1 MLLAERLKKKGGPGN
16 LYKASTDNMLF
27 FNRDRIFTI
36 YKRAKLNNG
45 EYLFWV
51 EEDGK
56 KINGRFLRQELF
68 KYLNLFLGRAYYRDI
83 NLHFVY
89 NTQYKQ
95 WFSSGPEFFNEA
107 ICKKVRNKNFNLKR
121 LQENIIMMKRKEM
134 AMQLAIWIKRKLW
147 EIEDI

>member
-1 MLLAERLKKKGGPGN
+1 M
-16 LYKASTDNMLF
+16 
-27 FNRDRIFTI
+27 
-36 YKRAKLNNG
+36 
-45 EYLFWV
+45 
-51 EEDGK
+51 GK
-56 KINGRFLRQELF
+56 
-68 KYLNLFLGRAYYRDI
+68 AYYRDI
-83 NLHFVY
+83 NLYFVY
-89 NTQYKQ
+89 DKQYKQ